1 MKARVFLAL
10 GLMLVAVPLP
20 GQRVT
25 VSGGEVSR
33 TVRAD
38 VSRLA
43 LRIPGVDSAYGARL
57 RVSGD
62 SAQRIALHDFDW
74 RGRVSSIEID
84 EQDARLFW
92 DVKIV
97 PDTSDRTI
105 IRYRVDA
112 ITGGVIGIK
121 EFAGVRGLLV
131 RKPNE

>member
-1 MKARVFLAL
+1 
-10 GLMLVAVPLP
+10 MLVTTAQPLS

-33 TVRAD
+33 GYRAD
-38 VSRLA
+38 AARLA
-43 LRIPGVDSAYGARL
+43 ARIPGVDSAHAARL

-62 SAQRIALHDFDW
+62 SAQRIALHDFEW

-97 PDTSDRTI
+97 PDTIDRTI

-112 ITGGVIGIK
+112 ETGVILNVK
-121 EFAGVRGLLV
+121 PFTGVRGLA
-131 RKPNE
+131 RNRP

>member
-1 MKARVFLAL
+1 MKPFLTL
-10 GLMLVAVPLP
+10 GLLTLVAAPLS

-33 TVRAD
+33 TFRAD
-38 VSRLA
+38 ASRLA
-43 LRIPGVDSAYGARL
+43 ARIPGVDSAYAARV

-74 RGRVSSIEID
+74 RGRVSSVEID
-84 EQDARLFW
+84 EQDTRLFW

-112 ITGGVIGIK
+112 ITGGVLGIK
-121 EFAGVRGLLV
+121 QFAGVRGLA
-131 RKPNE
+131 RRP